1 MNKIVTNMESL
12 HQSFSK
18 NGKHGDGFIS
28 HKSATRAS
36 RFLKTLIEKFPHVL
50 YTFFMNIALVDDE
63 KNLRLAVSTAL
74 KKEGFSV
81 TEFENGKLA
90 FDARFNSPDLYI
102 LDIMM
107 PVMDGISL
115 LRALREN
122 GDKTPVMFLTSKDD
136 EFDKILGLELG
147 ADDYLCKPFSM
158 RELITRIKVILR
170 RTGKTEK
177 TSEVHTEDI
186 LRAGEITIFPSS
198 YSAEINGKQLSLTV
212 TEFRLLKTFA
222 ENPDAALS
230 REQLISAAY
239 PEETYLNDRAIDCH
253 IKRLRKKIGGEKIET
268 VYGLGYRFSN
278 SH

>member
-1 MNKIVTNMESL
+1 
-12 HQSFSK
+12 
-18 NGKHGDGFIS
+18 
-28 HKSATRAS
+28 
-36 RFLKTLIEKFPHVL
+36 
-50 YTFFMNIALVDDE
+50 MNIALVDDE

-170 RTGKTEK
+170 RTGKTEQ